1 MPARRRRRSG
11 GAEEEEACAESR
23 GQAVVRGACT
33 HVDFFQAPAK
43 PIIPLTNDTTDDIS
57 TSAFPVLSGVVSCS
71 EVSAHAH
78 TTWVVQI
85 ANIMRWRKSVRAF
98 ASNTSAYPRQC
109 E

>member
-1 MPARRRRRSG
+1 
-11 GAEEEEACAESR
+11 
-23 GQAVVRGACT
+23 
-33 HVDFFQAPAK
+33 VDFFQAPAK
-43 PIIPLTNDTTDDIS
+43 PIIPLRNDTTDDIS

-78 TTWVVQI
+78 TTWVLQI

-98 ASNTSAYPRQC
+98 ASITSAYPRQC